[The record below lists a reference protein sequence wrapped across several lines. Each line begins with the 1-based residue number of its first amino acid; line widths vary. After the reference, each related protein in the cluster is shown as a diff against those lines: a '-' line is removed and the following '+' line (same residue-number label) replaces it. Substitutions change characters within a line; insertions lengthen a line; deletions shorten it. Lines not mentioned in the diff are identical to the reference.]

1 MADISSNKN
10 TSRLHGN
17 LAKNDLT
24 EGKTVFSPDDIKNDI
39 ESNLSKL
46 KKAKENIKNR
56 EHQTRESDS
65 KVNSKKKEDD
75 MGESPYLRIGTDFF
89 KIVYLPLASKDT
101 VRQIKKWSKS
111 NIRDDHGNEFQAI
124 LNDLP
129 KFDGFCCIPS
139 HIDYQRDISGC
150 YNQYEP
156 INISPAEGSFD
167 TITYFLKHVF
177 GEQYDYG
184 LDYMQLV
191 YMYPTQMLPVLCLVS
206 EERNTGKTTF
216 LNFLKAIYK
225 ENMTINTN
233 EDFRNQFNSGWANK
247 LFICIDEVLLDKRE
261 DSERIKALATAKT
274 TKSES
279 KGKDK
284 VEIPYY
290 GKIILCSNNE
300 VDFIKIDQV
309 ETRYWVRKIESLSK
323 DDPNFLEKLT
333 SEIPAFI
340 HYLQNRQLTTSSKS
354 RMWFTPNQI
363 HTEALE
369 KLKRG
374 NRNGIEIDILS
385 MLSNLYYSAERKTE
399 GVIQYQ
405 MKDICDLYYRIN
417 HKSLSMNQARSI
429 IKERWGLKQE
439 ENSLSYQKI
448 LEDGLSIPAK
458 GRYFTF
464 KEELF
469 KEL

>member
-1 MADISSNKN
+1 MNLSPEDIERDIKKHLSQQDEKSGSGCALNSEH
-10 TSRLHGN
+10 TS
-17 LAKNDLT
+17 
-24 EGKTVFSPDDIKNDI
+24 EDDIDD
-39 ESNLSKL
+39 
-46 KKAKENIKNR
+46 ENRSGN
-56 EHQTRESDS
+56 
-65 KVNSKKKEDD
+65 N
-75 MGESPYLRIGTDFF
+75 PYLRIGTDFF

-111 NIRDDHGNEFQAI
+111 NIRDDHGNDFQAI

-156 INISPAEGSFD
+156 INISPIEGSFD
-167 TITYFLKHVF
+167 AIKYFLKHIF
-177 GEQYDYG
+177 GEQYEYG
-184 LDYMQLV
+184 LDYMQIA
-191 YMYPTQMLPVLCLVS
+191 YMHPIQMLPVLCLVS

-261 DSERIKALATAKT
+261 DSERIKALSTART

-284 VEIPYY
+284 VEIPFY
-290 GKIILCSNNE
+290 GKMILCSNNE

-323 DDPNFLEKLT
+323 DDPNLLEKLIV
-333 SEIPAFI
+333 EIPAFI
-340 HYLQNRQLTTSSKS
+340 HHLQNRQLTTSSNS

-363 HTEALE
+363 YTEALE

-385 MLSNLYYSAERKTE
+385 MLSNLYYSADRKTE

-429 IKERWGLKQE
+429 IKDRWGLKQE

-448 LEDGLSIPAK
+448 LEDGFSVPAK

-464 KEELF
+464 NEELF
-469 KEL
+469 NEL